1 MLDQTILANLWYFM
15 AAAKNESFAKAA
27 KELNI
32 TQGAVSQRVKSLQD
46 RLSVDLFERVGRSV
60 QLSPEGKKL
69 LALTSDAF
77 EALDHGIG
85 KIQSQ
90 HSRETL
96 VVSSIPSFAMDW
108 LMPRMQSWYEFSDG
122 LPLQVRADL
131 EVMTPH
137 LMVRN
142 GIDLAIQCDPFEY
155 EDLYVQELAP
165 ELLCPV
171 ASPEFVKGLDL
182 ENLEEILKSAV
193 LIHDETPWKG
203 AAATTEWR
211 IWLDELGLDVEASE
225 TGIFHNLA
233 YLAQRS
239 AEMGHGL
246 AMGRRLLVA
255 DQVAAG
261 SLVFLSD
268 RFVRSPATY
277 KFVSRHKFSDSPQM
291 LMFTKWI
298 RREIEQ
304 QISFV
309 KL

>member
-1 MLDQTILANLWYFM
+1 MDQNILSNLWYFR
-15 AAAKNESFAKAA
+15 AAAENESFAKAA

-32 TQGAVSQRVKSLQD
+32 TQGAVSQRVKNLQN
-46 RLSVDLFERVGRSV
+46 RLGFNLFERVGRSV

-69 LALTSDAF
+69 LALTSNALD
-77 EALDHGIG
+77 ALDHGIG

-90 HSRETL
+90 NSRDTL
-96 VVSSIPSFAMDW
+96 VVSTIPSFAMDW

-131 EVMTPH
+131 EVMTPQ
-137 LMVRN
+137 LMVSN

-155 EDLYVQELAP
+155 DDLYVQELAP

-171 ASPEFVKGLDL
+171 ASPDFVKDLDL
-182 ENLEEILKSAV
+182 ENLEEVLKDTV
-193 LIHDETPWKG
+193 LIHDKIPWKG
-203 AAATTEWR
+203 ASATIEWST
-211 IWLDELGLDVEASE
+211 WLDELGLDTEASE
-225 TGIFHNLA
+225 TGIFHNLG
-233 YLAQRS
+233 YFAQRS

-277 KFVSRHKFSDSPQM
+277 KFVSRHKVSDSPHM

-298 RREIEQ
+298 RKEIEQ
-304 QISFV
+304 QVSFV